1 VAVKEPKP
9 SATPARPLVKA
20 AAADLELAVQQIQ
33 ERGEV
38 GVYRSNGAGGLLD
51 VPQFARLVRG
61 QMWGLDGVWK
71 GGDDAARRMAV
82 AQLIL
87 LGAELEQAR
96 RRTEAAATPQGRR
109 SLKIV
114 SFGKLTVATPG
125 TPVQVTSTPTPVVAM
140 VFSSVAGAGKVYVGL
155 ANIVGATGAGVLG
168 EVLQP
173 AAGPSDRLRIDA
185 EEGNQLDAASF
196 YLDAAAGGAT
206 VYAFGLQ
213 Q

>member
-1 VAVKEPKP
+1 MAVKGAKP
-9 SATPARPLVKA
+9 SAKPARAVVTA
-20 AAADLELAVQQIQ
+20 GDLALAVERLE
-33 ERGEV
+33 ERGEA
-38 GVYRSNGAGGLLD
+38 GVYRANAGGLLD

-61 QMWGLDGVWK
+61 QMWGLETIWK
-71 GGDDAARRMAV
+71 AGDHAARRLAV
-82 AQLIL
+82 AQLIQ
-87 LGAELEQAR
+87 LGLEMAEAARKPQR
-96 RRTEAAATPQGRR
+96 RRD
-109 SLKIV
+109 LKIV

-125 TPVQVTSTPTPVVAM
+125 TPVQVTASPTPVVAM
-140 VFSSVAGAGKVYVGL
+140 VFCSVGGAGKVYVGL